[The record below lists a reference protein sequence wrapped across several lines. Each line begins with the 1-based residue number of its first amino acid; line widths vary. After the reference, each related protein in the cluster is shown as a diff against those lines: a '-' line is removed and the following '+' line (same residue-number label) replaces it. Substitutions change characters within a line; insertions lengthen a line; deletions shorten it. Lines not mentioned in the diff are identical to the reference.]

1 MGPERGVARERTH
14 LGCVV
19 VDLGEEESITGR
31 RPWSSFY
38 RARPQ
43 WTRWPS
49 VLGWTPKTVE
59 KWREVALEGIEH
71 SMGQGF

>member
-31 RPWSSFY
+31 RPWSSF
-38 RARPQ
+38 RWASPQ
-43 WTRWPS
+43 GTKRPS
-49 VLGWTPKTVE
+49 VLGCTPKTVD